1 MAINRL
7 KLLALPLAAASLA
20 LAACGGDDD
29 PAAASSD
36 DRRAEVREASLDYA
50 RCMREHGIDV
60 PDPQFGEDGGLL
72 LQRRGP
78 ETAASREAEEECQ
91 KHLEKLEP
99 PERSPEEEQ
108 EFRERA
114 LEFARCM
121 RAEGI
126 DVPDPTFGEDGR
138 VEQRL
143 GGPQDDPRQDPRFEE
158 AMEKCADDL
167 PRPGESPAP

>member
-20 LAACGGDDD
+20 LAGCGGGDDD
-29 PAAASSD
+29 STSASAD
-36 DRRAEVREASLDYA
+36 DRRAELREAALDYA
-50 RCMREHGIDV
+50 RCMREHGVDM
-60 PDPQFGEDGGLL
+60 PDPQFGEDGGMLL
-72 LQRRGP
+72 ERSGP

-91 KHLEKLEP
+91 RHLDKLEP

-121 RAEGI
+121 RGEGI

-143 GGPQDDPRQDPRFEE
+143 GSDEDPRQDPRFEQ

-167 PRPGESPAP
+167 PAPGP